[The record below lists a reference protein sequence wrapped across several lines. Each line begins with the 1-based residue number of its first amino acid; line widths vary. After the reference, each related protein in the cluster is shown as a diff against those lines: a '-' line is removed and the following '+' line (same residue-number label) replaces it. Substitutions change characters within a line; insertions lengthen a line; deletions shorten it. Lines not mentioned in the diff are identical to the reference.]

1 MEFTNKVLWS
11 WAFLYWKVFDYQF
24 SLLTCYRSFQISI
37 FFLESLL
44 VVCVFP
50 EICPFHLPYLIYQCT
65 RVHSIILIVLFISV
79 LFVNFFQKAN
89 FRFCSFYLLFLHFNF
104 LCSNSHYFLPFSAFW
119 FVCVCVCACTSC
131 PVVSDFAT
139 PWTVALHTELLWRLK

>member
-1 MEFTNKVLWS
+1 MSFNFMAEVTTAVILEPKKIKSATISTNSSVICCEVIRLDAIIFT
-11 WAFLYWKVFDYQF
+11 
-24 SLLTCYRSFQISI
+24 I

-119 FVCVCVCACTSC
+119 FVCVC
-131 PVVSDFAT
+131 
-139 PWTVALHTELLWRLK
+139 